1 MKKLLTMAALAL
13 CATSAMA
20 QKYMKVEY
28 TDGRIFNIPMQYVD
42 KVTPAVHHQPVIEDI
57 TTGMLNLGDPVTVTG
72 QNLDMIVNLGGVTEF
87 TSQTASKI
95 TFNMQKAWN
104 ASSLLQYMY
113 KGVALTR
120 EGESEQIFYEF
131 CNLDEPLLLKGF
143 EIASVKMATDGA
155 AVSNT
160 DTISVAKGDVYLDID
175 GENLDRLNEVRLT
188 IDYSTS
194 YSLPAEC
201 WQDGMTQNH
210 MRLRVPTMLGD
221 GKLTFVFDKE
231 SDYNY
236 KMVQHGYV
244 MNALPEFT
252 FLECLSDRRIL
263 YNCDNAAVWN
273 GTAEMGGSVEAF
285 ETIPANSSQYGD
297 YWPWM
302 GWSYDYENRSHY
314 TLHLSDCPKDEGYL
328 RIYNKFGSYTWLHY
342 VYVDPNPA
350 PMSNSR
356 AESHQP

>member
-113 KGVALTR
+113 KGVTLTR

-131 CNLDEPLLLKGF
+131 CNLDEPLILKGF
-143 EIASVKMATDGA
+143 EIASVKMAADGA

-160 DTISVAKGDVYLDID
+160 DTISVAKGDVYLNIEGD
-175 GENLDRLNEVRLT
+175 NLDRLNEVRIVNDNYNYDAFTLT
-188 IDYSTS
+188 AD
-194 YSLPAEC
+194 C
-201 WQDGMTQNH
+201 WQDGMTPTH
-210 MRLRVPTMLGD
+210 ISLRIPTLLAD

-244 MNALPEFT
+244 MNAMPEFT
-252 FLECLSDRRIL
+252 VLECRPGHVIL
-263 YNCDNAAVWN
+263 FDSKNI
-273 GTAEMGGSVEAF
+273 EMWEGYENYGASVGCFDA
-285 ETIPANSSQYGD
+285 IPTSPDEYAND
-297 YWPWM
+297 WPWL
-302 GWSYDYENRSHY
+302 GWAWDDEHPSYY
-314 TLHLSDCPKDEGYL
+314 TMTCPKDEGYL